1 MRRKEIRVI
10 RAGGRIS
17 GKEVIIEINQKKERD
32 KVGREKNK
40 QVVGRE
46 GGLVVFTLEGVTS

>member
-32 KVGREKNK
+32 KVRREKNK

>member
-1 MRRKEIRVI
+1 M
-10 RAGGRIS
+10 S
-17 GKEVIIEINQKKERD
+17 GKEVIGEMNQKKERD

-46 GGLVVFTLEGVTS
+46 RGLVVFILEGVTR